1 VEVDFY
7 PSDDKP
13 KSKKH
18 AKNNIMKSIRTVILN
33 QVYDETL
40 RNLKRVIKEKEYL
53 TGNEW
58 MGFYR
63 RVRLNLKV
71 RNMPKIIR

>member
-1 VEVDFY
+1 
-7 PSDDKP
+7 
-13 KSKKH
+13 
-18 AKNNIMKSIRTVILN
+18 MKSIRTVILN